1 MVQQRV
7 AGEDAGAELAL
18 VGQFRDGLL
27 DGEVARRRR
36 LGDLDAA
43 VGARGRL
50 VAQPRV
56 REQVSEAGS
65 TH

>member
-1 MVQQRV
+1 M
-7 AGEDAGAELAL
+7 AGEDTGAELAL
-18 VGQFRDGLL
+18 VGQLRDGFF
-27 DGEVARRRR
+27 DGEVARSRR

-43 VGARGRL
+43 VGTRGRF

-56 REQVSEAGS
+56 REQVSEAWS